1 MGLVIYCDRNTDQ
14 RQCFC
19 IISLPTVRK
28 VGLLGTS
35 NILASA
41 GYQYLLTHCQIVPLM
56 FYEGLKLFPRTQVP
70 SQALP

>member
-14 RQCFC
+14 RQRFC

-41 GYQYLLTHCQIVPLM
+41 GYQYLLTHCQIVPLI
-56 FYEGLKLFPRTQVP
+56 YEGLKFFPRTQVP